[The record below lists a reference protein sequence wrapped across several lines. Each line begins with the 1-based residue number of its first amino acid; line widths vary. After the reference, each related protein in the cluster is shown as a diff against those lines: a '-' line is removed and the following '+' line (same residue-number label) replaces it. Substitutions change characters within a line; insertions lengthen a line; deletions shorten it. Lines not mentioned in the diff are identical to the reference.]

1 MKHPKYI
8 LDISITFKTIIAS
21 IYFCSKIILLVKPI
35 FFFGL
40 FLFIFSASLCAQN
53 SDTAIHPKDS
63 LKTLPIA
70 DSAGLVK
77 KNDSVKVVVADISK
91 GLLKN
96 KLLNREAEPVS
107 LSAHPRKATSKDT
120 FFYLIAGMV
129 LLLACLKYFYSRYF
143 TNLFRVFFNT
153 SLRQSQITD
162 QLLQAKLPSFLFN
175 IFFVISG
182 GIYVYVLLS
191 HYHLTDGG
199 YEWVFIFSSI
209 ALMGLIYL
217 IKYCTLKFTGW
228 ITGLN
233 EAVDI
238 YVFVIFLINKIIGV
252 FLVPFIIIL
261 SFSELQIVKI
271 AALISLLIIGV
282 FLLLRFF
289 RSYGLLQNQ
298 LKISK
303 FHFLL
308 YIAGLEI
315 LPLLLIYKGLML
327 YLTKNP

>member
-1 MKHPKYI
+1 M
-8 LDISITFKTIIAS
+8 SITFKTIIPS

-35 FFFGL
+35 FFLGL
-40 FLFIFSASLCAQN
+40 YTLIFSVSLCAQN
-53 SDTAIHPKDS
+53 ADSAIHPNDS
-63 LKTLPIA
+63 LKTIPIA
-70 DSAGLVK
+70 GSADSVK
-77 KNDSVKVVVADISK
+77 KIDSVKVVVTGTSK

-96 KLLNREAEPVS
+96 QLLNSEAEPVS
-107 LSAHPRKATSKDT
+107 LAVQLRKAKSKDT
-120 FFYLIAGMV
+120 FFYLIAGIV
-129 LLLACLKYFYSRYF
+129 LLLASLKYFYSRYF

-175 IFFVISG
+175 IYFVISG

-191 HYHLTDGG
+191 HYNLIVGG
-199 YEWVFIFSSI
+199 NEWVFVFSSI
-209 ALMGLIYL
+209 ALMGLIYF

-261 SFSELQIVKI
+261 SFSEVQIVKI
-271 AALISLLIIGV
+271 AALVSLMSVGI

-289 RSYGLLQNQ
+289 RSYGLIQNQ

-303 FHFLL
+303 FHFFL

>member
-70 DSAGLVK
+70 DSAGSVK
-77 KNDSVKVVVADISK
+77 KNDSVKVVVADSSK
-91 GLLKN
+91 VLLKN
-96 KLLNREAEPVS
+96 KLLNSEAEPVS
-107 LSAHPRKATSKDT
+107 LAVQSRRATSKDT

-153 SLRQSQITD
+153 SLRQNQITD

-182 GIYVYVLLS
+182 GVYVYVLLS
-191 HYHLTDGG
+191 HYHLINGG
-199 YEWVFIFSSI
+199 NEWVFIFSSI
-209 ALMGLIYL
+209 ALMGLIYF

-228 ITGLN
+228 ITGLG

-238 YVFVIFLINKIIGV
+238 YVFVIFLINKIIGI

-261 SFSELQIVKI
+261 AFSELQIVKR
-271 AALISLLIIGV
+271 V
-282 FLLLRFF
+282 
-289 RSYGLLQNQ
+289 
-298 LKISK
+298 
-303 FHFLL
+303 
-308 YIAGLEI
+308 
-315 LPLLLIYKGLML
+315 
-327 YLTKNP
+327 